1 MVEKSGIKILCNATA
16 SLCIAAACS
25 SSQTLLSSEEAVRL
39 ALQNNYS
46 ISLARDQK
54 AEAVLNR
61 QSGIGPFLP
70 GASATASTSG
80 SLDDSITHTTTLGV
94 GVNWQIFDGFQSYN
108 AYQRLKSTE
117 KAAELQERAALEA
130 AVESVLNAYYG
141 VTLQKQIL
149 VALGELTGVAEDQAR
164 LARAKAEVGSGS
176 RLDQLQ
182 AIATLNQDSSS
193 LLSQEISLRQS
204 KFQLNQILA
213 RPVATEFDVDDSIPL
228 ASELPLANWKNS
240 LSENNSSIL
249 QANAQRN
256 AIASG
261 VNQAR
266 GLWLPSLNAG
276 VGYSTTPSALNS
288 GNTSRSGTTYSV
300 NLSVPLFDQLKARQG
315 VGDAKLELKQGETRL
330 RQTEENVRAE
340 FEQDEQ
346 RFNSGLQQVDLEER
360 NLEVAKQQAEA
371 ASERYKAGLTTALEF
386 RDAQRILLEAR
397 SRLVT
402 ARQNTKQAE
411 LALKRLSGALVKE

>member
-182 AIATLNQDSSS
+182 AVATLN
-193 LLSQEISLRQS
+193 
-204 KFQLNQILA
+204 
-213 RPVATEFDVDDSIPL
+213 
-228 ASELPLANWKNS
+228 
-240 LSENNSSIL
+240 
-249 QANAQRN
+249 
-256 AIASG
+256 
-261 VNQAR
+261 
-266 GLWLPSLNAG
+266 
-276 VGYSTTPSALNS
+276 
-288 GNTSRSGTTYSV
+288 
-300 NLSVPLFDQLKARQG
+300 
-315 VGDAKLELKQGETRL
+315 
-330 RQTEENVRAE
+330 
-340 FEQDEQ
+340 
-346 RFNSGLQQVDLEER
+346 
-360 NLEVAKQQAEA
+360 
-371 ASERYKAGLTTALEF
+371 
-386 RDAQRILLEAR
+386 
-397 SRLVT
+397 
-402 ARQNTKQAE
+402 
-411 LALKRLSGALVKE
+411 